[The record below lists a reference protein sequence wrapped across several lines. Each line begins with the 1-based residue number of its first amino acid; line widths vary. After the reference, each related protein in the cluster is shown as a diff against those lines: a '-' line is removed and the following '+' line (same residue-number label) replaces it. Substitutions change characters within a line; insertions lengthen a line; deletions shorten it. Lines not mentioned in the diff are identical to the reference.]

1 MGINYKN
8 NKQSGVKMKYLLAI
22 VGAAALAGCMSIDP
36 TPFRGPDGKQAYSM
50 KCSGFGRT
58 LDACYQ
64 KAGEVCPSGYSI
76 VDRSS
81 GTVGFM
87 NQGNMMMA
95 PQHGLV
101 IQCK

>member
-1 MGINYKN
+1 
-8 NKQSGVKMKYLLAI
+8 MKYILAI
-22 VGAAALAGCMSIDP
+22 IGITALSGCMSIDP

-50 KCSGFGRT
+50 KCSGMGRT

-64 KAGEVCPSGYSI
+64 KAGEICSKGYDI
-76 VDRSS
+76 VDRPS

-87 NQGNMMMA
+87 NQGTMMMA
-95 PQHGLV
+95 PTNGLV

>member
-1 MGINYKN
+1 MGYAHK
-8 NKQSGVKMKYLLAI
+8 GVKMKLLLTTLLI
-22 VGAAALAGCMSIDP
+22 SIGLAGCMSIDP
-36 TPFRGPDGKQAYSM
+36 VPFKGPSGKQGYSM
-50 KCSGFGRT
+50 KCSGMGRS

-87 NQGNMMMA
+87 NQGTMMMA
-95 PQHGLV
+95 PQNGLV
-101 IQCK
+101 IECK

>member
-1 MGINYKN
+1 
-8 NKQSGVKMKYLLAI
+8 MKSILLVVATSL
-22 VGAAALAGCMSIDP
+22 GLAGCMSIDP
-36 TPFRGPDGKQAYSM
+36 TSFRGPNGKQGYSM

-64 KAGEVCPSGYSI
+64 KAGEVCPSGYNI

-87 NQGNMMMA
+87 NQGSFMMA
-95 PQHGLV
+95 PQHGLT
-101 IQCK
+101 IECK

>member
-1 MGINYKN
+1 MNTKG
-8 NKQSGVKMKYLLAI
+8 SKMKSLLTTLLVSI
-22 VGAAALAGCMSIDP
+22 GLAGCMSIDP
-36 TPFRGPDGKQAYSM
+36 TSFKGPNGKQGYSM

-64 KAGEVCPSGYSI
+64 KAGEVCPSGYNI

-87 NQGNMMMA
+87 NQGTFMMA
-95 PQHGLV
+95 PQNGLV
-101 IQCK
+101 IECK